1 MKFRHVPV
9 LLQETIDSLNI
20 MENGTYVDCTLG
32 GGGHSREIL
41 KKLSG
46 SGRLV
51 GIDEDI
57 SAINAAK
64 ENLKEFKNVT
74 YVCSNFYYV
83 EEILKE
89 LKIDKVDGILMD
101 LGVSSY
107 QLDNPDRGFSYMKDA
122 PLDMRMNRES
132 SLSAYEVVNKYERE
146 ELYRV
151 LKDYGEEKFA
161 NRIANSI
168 VRERE
173 KGPVSTTLQLV
184 DIIKK
189 SVPLKFQRDGHPAKR
204 TFQGIRIE
212 VNKELK
218 ILDKA
223 LEDSVER
230 LNMGGRISVI
240 TFHSLEDRIVKSKFR
255 KLENP
260 CTCPPNFPICVCNK
274 KPVIKIINK
283 KPIIPAQEEMEKNPR
298 SKSSKLRTAEKI

>member
-20 MENGTYVDCTLG
+20 KENGIYVDCTLG
-32 GGGHSREIL
+32 GGGHSKEIL
-41 KKLSG
+41 KRISENGKLI
-46 SGRLV
+46 

-57 SAINAAK
+57 SAIKAAK

-74 YVCSNFYYV
+74 YVCSNFYYIK
-83 EEILKE
+83 EILSE
-89 LKIDKVDGILMD
+89 LKVNSVDGILMD

-107 QLDNPDRGFSYMKDA
+107 QLDNPERGFSYMKDA
-122 PLDMRMNRES
+122 PLDMRMNRDS
-132 SLSAYEVVNKYERE
+132 SLSAYEVVNGYERE

-161 NRIANSI
+161 NRIADFI

-173 KGPVSTTLQLV
+173 KNPINTTLELV
-184 DIIKK
+184 DIIKRA
-189 SVPLKFQRDGHPAKR
+189 VPLKFQRDGHPAKR

-218 ILDKA
+218 ILDRA
-223 LEDSVER
+223 LEDSVEK
-230 LNMGGRISVI
+230 LKAGGRISVI

-255 KLENP
+255 NLENP

-274 KPVIKIINK
+274 KPVVKIINK
-283 KPIIPAQEEMEKNPR
+283 KPIIPAQEEKEKNPR

>member
-20 MENGTYVDCTLG
+20 RKNGTYVDCTLG

-83 EEILKE
+83 EEILRE

-173 KGPVSTTLQLV
+173 KGPISTTLQLV
-184 DIIKK
+184 DVIKK
-189 SVPLKFQRDGHPAKR
+189 SVPLKFQRYGHPAKR

-223 LEDSVER
+223 LEDSVGR

-283 KPIIPAQEEMEKNPR
+283 KPIIPTQEEMEKNPR